1 MCAMLKNPLNRLNRR
16 RESPDKLRERE
27 LMLEYVRLTERLE
40 QIRANYDFVSESSE
54 IDALIY
60 EENAVLCRLSALLQK
75 AKETGVH
82 IEFHERRG
90 G

>member
-1 MCAMLKNPLNRLNRR
+1 MLNDLLNRLNRR
-16 RESPDKLRERE
+16 GESPDKLRERE
-27 LMLEYVRLTERLE
+27 LMLEYIRLTERLE
-40 QIRANYDFVSESSE
+40 QIRANYDFVSEDSE

-82 IEFHERRG
+82 IEFHDRQG
-90 G
+90 V